1 MSQNAKLVLQRT
13 DSSNPDFKYLVTLM
27 DEDLRKRYGVAQ
39 SAYEGYNDV
48 GDITTIL
55 VAYVDQEAVGCGC
68 FRKFNDNTVEIKRMY
83 VKPAY
88 RGQGIA
94 ARILTDL
101 EAWAQERGYSHSI
114 LETGKKQPEAI
125 HLYEKS
131 GYAITINYGPYTGLD
146 NSVCMRKK
154 LS

>member
-1 MSQNAKLVLQRT
+1 MGSNHKIVLQRT
-13 DSSNPDFKYLVTLM
+13 DSNNPDFKALAALM
-27 DEDLRKRYGVAQ
+27 DEDLRQRYGPAQ
-39 SAYEGYNDV
+39 SVYEGYNDV
-48 GDITTIL
+48 GDITTIII
-55 VAYVDQEAVGCGC
+55 AYIGPDAVGCGC
-68 FRKFNDNTVEIKRMY
+68 FRKFNDNTVEIKRMF

-88 RGQGIA
+88 RGQGVA
-94 ARILTDL
+94 ARILADL
-101 EAWAQERGYSHSI
+101 EAWAEERGYSHSI